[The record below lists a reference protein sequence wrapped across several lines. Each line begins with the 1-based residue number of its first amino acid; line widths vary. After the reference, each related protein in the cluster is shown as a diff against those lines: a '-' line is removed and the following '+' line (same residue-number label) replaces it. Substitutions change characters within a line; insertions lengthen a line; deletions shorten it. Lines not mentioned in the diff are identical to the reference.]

1 MFVVK
6 EDADITEAYFI
17 DREEVPFGFEFFR
30 KVTLREVNFGEKLAS
45 GPN

>member
-30 KVTLREVNFGEKLAS
+30 KVTLREVNFGKNWLVD
-45 GPN
+45 PN